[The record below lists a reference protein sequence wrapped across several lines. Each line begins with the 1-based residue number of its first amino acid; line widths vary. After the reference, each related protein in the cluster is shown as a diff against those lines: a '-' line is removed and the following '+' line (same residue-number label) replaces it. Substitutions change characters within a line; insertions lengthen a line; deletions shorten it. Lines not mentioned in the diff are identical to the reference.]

1 MVSFKKH
8 AENNIYF
15 EIYFHEKTKYLF
27 SGEVIL
33 IMRHFETGR
42 RIHAYDVSRNGR
54 VLYTIDL
61 DDSHLNLIKTP
72 GEISLLF

>member
-1 MVSFKKH
+1 
-8 AENNIYF
+8 
-15 EIYFHEKTKYLF
+15 
-27 SGEVIL
+27 
-33 IMRHFETGR
+33 MRHFETGR

-72 GEISLLF
+72 GKISLHFTGT